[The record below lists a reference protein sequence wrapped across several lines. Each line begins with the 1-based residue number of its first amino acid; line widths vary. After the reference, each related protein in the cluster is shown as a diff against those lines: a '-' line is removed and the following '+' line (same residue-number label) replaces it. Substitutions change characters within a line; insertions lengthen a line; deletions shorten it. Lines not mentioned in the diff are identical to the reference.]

1 MNERHEPRLPSR
13 PPFVERTLFDE
24 RNNVLFLLLGIVAVA
39 ERVMS
44 VVPEL
49 VEESGHG
56 EAGTPQ
62 EAERIARL
70 LR

>member
-1 MNERHEPRLPSR
+1 MNERHKPRLPSR

-49 VEESGHG
+49 VDERGHYQPG
-56 EAGTPQ
+56 GSQ
-62 EAERIARL
+62 EAEQTARL